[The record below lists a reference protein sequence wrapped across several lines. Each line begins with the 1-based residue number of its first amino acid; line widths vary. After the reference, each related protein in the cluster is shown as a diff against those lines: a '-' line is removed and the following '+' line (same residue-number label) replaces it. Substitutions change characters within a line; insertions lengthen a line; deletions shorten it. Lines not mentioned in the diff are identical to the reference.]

1 MALESGEKHTLEQAI
16 AGALQAGLGTEEG
29 SMLADAQ
36 EELVIMEAEEAEERA
51 LKQAA
56 RAQEQEKIKLASLQV
71 RTNTS
76 TAREFA
82 QSGSTSTA
90 TTQFVEIELYLLALR
105 IVEYS
110 EGRGADCRD
119 AGGGAR
125 VLKSGCARVGML
137 CLQAELASMV
147 DPEVEAE
154 QARRKARQA
163 AQREEARRDWEEME
177 KRMREPGRGRM
188 ALTLTAA
195 QPRQARGA
203 RAQMRP
209 STPRPPLPGHQRSLR
224 KANEPTPGTYSH
236 VPNSPAQ
243 PSPAQPTHVCSSF
256 GYPYGCAR

>member
-119 AGGGAR
+119 AGRRPCAQKLLRPCRYVMFAGGAGEHGR
-125 VLKSGCARVGML
+125 PGGGGGAG
-137 CLQAELASMV
+137 
-147 DPEVEAE
+147 
-154 QARRKARQA
+154 A
-163 AQREEARRDWEEME
+163 AQ
-177 KRMREPGRGRM
+177 G
-188 ALTLTAA
+188 AA
-195 QPRQARGA
+195 SGAARGGSPRLGRDGEAHA
-203 RAQMRP
+203 RARAWP
-209 STPRPPLPGHQRSLR
+209 H
-224 KANEPTPGTYSH
+224 GTH
-236 VPNSPAQ
+236 
-243 PSPAQPTHVCSSF
+243 TDCSSAKT
-256 GYPYGCAR
+256 G